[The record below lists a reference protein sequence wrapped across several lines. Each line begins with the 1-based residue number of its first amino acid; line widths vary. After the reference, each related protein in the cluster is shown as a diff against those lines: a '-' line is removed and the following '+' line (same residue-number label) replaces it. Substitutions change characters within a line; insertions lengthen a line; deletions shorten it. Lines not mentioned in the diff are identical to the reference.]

1 MRTLVTRSFLHR
13 SISAAALAGCLTFG
27 LSGCASTMA
36 GDPAPLTPLSR
47 YMLQVEPGLDRIALA
62 VRDDGLSGAQHAAV
76 QDLAARF
83 GAAGAGYVRIE
94 APAGDDPVA
103 SAHAYAVGAALE
115 RAGVPA
121 ERIRM
126 SAYAGPDPRA
136 PVLAGFETLRAHVP
150 NCAAQRRDM
159 STNLSNQSSANLGCA
174 ITANMAAQIANPR
187 DILGPQPMTPA
198 DSGRAAVVFN
208 AYRNGRPSS
217 TAQEP
222 LVNGQISAAVN

>member
-1 MRTLVTRSFLHR
+1 
-13 SISAAALAGCLTFG
+13 
-27 LSGCASTMA
+27 
-36 GDPAPLTPLSR
+36 
-47 YMLQVEPGLDRIALA
+47 
-62 VRDDGLSGAQHAAV
+62 
-76 QDLAARF
+76 
-83 GAAGAGYVRIE
+83 
-94 APAGDDPVA
+94 
-103 SAHAYAVGAALE
+103 
-115 RAGVPA
+115 
-121 ERIRM
+121 
-126 SAYAGPDPRA
+126 
-136 PVLAGFETLRAHVP
+136 
-150 NCAAQRRDM
+150 M